1 MTINAP
7 HFSRRRFL
15 GSMLTLAG
23 TGAAPFALNLAAMG
37 NAAAQSAGDYK
48 AMVCLFLNGGN
59 DAFNT
64 VLATDSASW
73 NEYLGSRR
81 LRHRWAPC
89 RRHSRQSPWR

>member
-64 VLATDSASW
+64 VLATDSALL
-73 NEYLGSRR
+73 E
-81 LRHRWAPC
+81 
-89 RRHSRQSPWR
+89 